1 MVTVDENAEF
11 TDYVFGIRFLDSS
24 KLAMNQ
30 KNDNDV
36 AICRHDIIVLYL
48 LSSLVSGPRFMSIS
62 SLVQELWQFTFIR
75 DWPEILKSG
84 IPLSEFCPI
93 SGDWGE
99 LGIPNLA
106 KMSLIKC
113 YYKLQNVKVTAF
125 TVSELLRENYSFH

>member
-62 SLVQELWQFTFIR
+62 SLVQEL
-75 DWPEILKSG
+75 
-84 IPLSEFCPI
+84 
-93 SGDWGE
+93 
-99 LGIPNLA
+99 
-106 KMSLIKC
+106 
-113 YYKLQNVKVTAF
+113 
-125 TVSELLRENYSFH
+125 